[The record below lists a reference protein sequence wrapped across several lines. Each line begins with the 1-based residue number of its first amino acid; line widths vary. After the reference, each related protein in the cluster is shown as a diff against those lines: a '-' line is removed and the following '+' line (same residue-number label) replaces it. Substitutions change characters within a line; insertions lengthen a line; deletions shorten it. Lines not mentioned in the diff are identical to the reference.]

1 MGTYTPALGPAAVVY
16 FLVRRRRVHG
26 GASQAPDGGPPAL
39 TSNLEMSSTARGTFL
54 TPSMHTGNCRSPQS
68 LLAAQEGGTYL
79 PRYVVRR
86 RDSAR
91 VECHPSVRLAW
102 EFALMSCGEVEGMG
116 LRKRFMRSSF
126 ALALAA
132 FVLLGTVGAVAAQVV
147 ARAAV
152 VIDSDNGRTLVAK
165 NPDLRMYPASTT
177 KVMTAILAIE
187 SGRMSEL
194 ITIRES
200 DTRVEPSLIGLVP
213 GERITLRDLVYGL
226 LLRSGN
232 DAARAIAR
240 TLAGSE
246 TQFAVMM
253 NAKALKLGCTSTHFA
268 NPHGLPNPNHY
279 TTARDL
285 GRIMRYAMHND
296 EFREITG
303 CRHYRS
309 FSTARARDFYNK
321 NKLLRLYKGANGGKP
336 GYTRAAQQ
344 TLVAS
349 ARRAE
354 HELVVVCLASRGR
367 ALWSDASRLLDLGF
381 SRLAAG
387 GPMSSSGSST
397 TTVAGTH

>member
-1 MGTYTPALGPAAVVY
+1 
-16 FLVRRRRVHG
+16 
-26 GASQAPDGGPPAL
+26 
-39 TSNLEMSSTARGTFL
+39 
-54 TPSMHTGNCRSPQS
+54 
-68 LLAAQEGGTYL
+68 
-79 PRYVVRR
+79 
-86 RDSAR
+86 
-91 VECHPSVRLAW
+91 
-102 EFALMSCGEVEGMG
+102 MG
-116 LRKRFMRSSF
+116 LRERFMRSVVVI
-126 ALALAA
+126 ALAA
-132 FVLLGTVGAVAAQVV
+132 LAVVGTVLDANAQVV

-152 VIDSDNGRTLVAK
+152 VIDSENGRTLVAK

-187 SGRMSEL
+187 SGRMHEL
-194 ITIRES
+194 VTIRAS
-200 DTRVEPSLIGLVP
+200 DTRVEPSIIGLVP

-226 LLRSGN
+226 MLRSGN

-246 TQFAVMM
+246 AQFAVMM
-253 NAKALKLGCTSTHFA
+253 NAKALKLGCTSTHFT
-268 NPHGLPNPNHY
+268 NPHGLPNPKHY

-285 GRIMRYAMHND
+285 GRIMRYAMRNE
-296 EFREITG
+296 EFRDITG
-303 CRHYRS
+303 ARHYHSSSSARS
-309 FSTARARDFYNK
+309 RDFYNK
-321 NKLLRLYKGANGGKP
+321 NKLLRLYKGTTGGKP

-349 ARRAE
+349 AKRAE

-387 GPMSSSGSST
+387 TPVSSNGST

>member
-1 MGTYTPALGPAAVVY
+1 
-16 FLVRRRRVHG
+16 
-26 GASQAPDGGPPAL
+26 
-39 TSNLEMSSTARGTFL
+39 
-54 TPSMHTGNCRSPQS
+54 
-68 LLAAQEGGTYL
+68 
-79 PRYVVRR
+79 
-86 RDSAR
+86 
-91 VECHPSVRLAW
+91 
-102 EFALMSCGEVEGMG
+102 MG
-116 LRKRFMRSSF
+116 LRERRMRSSIV
-126 ALALAA
+126 LVLAA
-132 FVLLGTVGAVAAQVV
+132 LVLLGTVHNVAAQVV

-187 SGRMSEL
+187 SGRMHEL
-194 ITIRES
+194 VTIRVS
-200 DTRVEPSLIGLVP
+200 DTRVEPSILGLVP

-226 LLRSGN
+226 MLRSGN

-240 TLAGSE
+240 TLGGSE
-246 TQFAVMM
+246 AQFAVMM
-253 NAKALKLGCTSTHFA
+253 NTKALKLGCTSTHFT
-268 NPHGLPNPNHY
+268 NPHGLPNPKHY

-285 GRIMRYAMHND
+285 GRIMRYAMHNE

-303 CRHYRS
+303 ARHYRS
-309 FSTARARDFYNK
+309 NSSARSRDFYNK

-349 ARRAE
+349 AKRAE

-381 SRLAAG
+381 SRLASG
-387 GPMSSSGSST
+387 GPVSGGISAT
-397 TTVAGTH
+397 AAAGTH